1 MDRTKSL
8 VPFFFA
14 KIAVPRI
21 LATQLP
27 LVPFCG
33 RTSETEQSMT
43 HSPPLAPR
51 RRFRRKSPQHL
62 PDPWQWLENAEGP
75 KTLKYLK
82 DENAYYEAMMQ
93 PHASLREHL
102 FEELK
107 GRVAEDDSS
116 IPEKDG
122 DFWYYVRFEKGQ
134 QYPLYCRKKGDMEAA
149 EEIYLN
155 HNELAT
161 NHEFC
166 ELGFVDVSPDHRYL
180 AYSVDIQGE
189 ESYTIYLKDL
199 QTGLLIDEPIDH
211 ASSCFEWKGTEGFF
225 YVLLD
230 EHDRPNWVKH
240 HQIAQPLSEDRTV
253 YRESDPSFFVGL
265 DSSESDAYIFIVC
278 HAYDSSETY
287 AHAIDAPGLEL
298 QLIEPRRPY
307 HEYDVTHHGESFLI
321 LTNHEAE
328 NFRLVSVPIH
338 APRAEN
344 WQTLVEHDPH
354 VLLEGLIAYESFIV
368 IAERMRGKPRLRI
381 LKRSG
386 ADTQFI
392 EYDEDAYELSMAA
405 GRDYRS
411 EAFRYWYSSPREPQT
426 LYEFSLANQSR
437 AILKE
442 RLVPDPSFSP
452 DLYEV
457 KRIWATARD
466 GQSIPV
472 TLIYR
477 KDIDR
482 SRPQPMVI
490 HGYGSYGEIV
500 DCDFSSYRLSLV
512 DRGYIYAMAHIRGG
526 MDLGRQW
533 YLQGKLQHKWNS
545 FYDFIDVTEYLI
557 AKGWTRAK
565 QIVAEGSSAGGM
577 LMGVIA
583 NERPDLYL
591 GIVASVPFI
600 DVLNTMLDPELP
612 LTTLEYNEWGHP
624 ADPEAYALI
633 KSYAP
638 YENVKAQEYP
648 HLLVVASLHDKRV
661 MYWEAAKWVAK
672 LRVTKTDQNLLLL
685 KVDLKTGHSG
695 ASGRY
700 DSLRELA
707 EELCFMIMLKE
718 KYLEE
723 AIKKE

>member
-1 MDRTKSL
+1 MPRQ
-8 VPFFFA
+8 PFFFA

-21 LATQLP
+21 LVLQLP
-27 LVPFCG
+27 WSLFIWTC
-33 RTSETEQSMT
+33 ETEQTMT

-51 RRFRRKSPQHL
+51 RRFKRKSPQHL
-62 PDPWQWLENAEGP
+62 PDPWQWLENAEGAQ
-75 KTLKYLK
+75 TIKYLK

-93 PHASLREHL
+93 PHALLRDQI

-134 QYPLYCRKKGDMEAA
+134 QYPLYCRKRGDLEAP
-149 EEIYLN
+149 EEIYLD
-155 HNELAT
+155 HNEIAAQ
-161 NHEFC
+161 HEFC

-180 AYSVDIQGE
+180 AYCVDTQGE

-199 QTGLLIDEPIDH
+199 MKGLLIDEPIEN

-230 EHDRPNWVKH
+230 EHDRPNCVKH
-240 HQIAQPLSEDRTV
+240 HHIGHPLSEDRTV
-253 YRESDPSFFVGL
+253 YQEKDSSFFVGL

-287 AHAIDAPGLEL
+287 AHAIDSPDLQL
-298 QLIEPRRPY
+298 QLIEPRRPQ

-328 NFRLVSVPIH
+328 NFRLVSVSIH

-344 WQTLVEHDPH
+344 WQTIVESDPN

-368 IAERMRGKPRLRI
+368 VAERLKGKPRLRV
-381 LKRSG
+381 LAKGGS
-386 ADTQFI
+386 TFFI
-392 EYDEDAYELSMAA
+392 ENEEEAYELSIAA

-411 EAFRYWYSSPREPQT
+411 ESFRYWYSSPREPQT
-426 LYEFSLANQSR
+426 LFEYSLADQSKTV
-437 AILKE
+437 LKR
-442 RLVPDPSFSP
+442 RLVPDKSFSS
-452 DLYEV
+452 DHYEV
-457 KRIWATARD
+457 KRIWAPARD
-466 GQSIPV
+466 GASIPV

-477 KDIDR
+477 KNLTIG
-482 SRPQPMVI
+482 SPQPMVI

-512 DRGYIYAMAHIRGG
+512 DRGFVYAMAHVRGG

-545 FYDFIDVTEYLI
+545 FNDFIDVTEYLI
-557 AKGWTRAK
+557 ASGWTEKRK
-565 QIVAEGSSAGGM
+565 VIAEGSSAGGM

-624 ADPEAYALI
+624 GDPRAYDLI

-638 YENVKAQEYP
+638 YENVKPQDYP

-685 KVDLKTGHSG
+685 KVDLKSGHGG

-707 EELCFMIMLKE
+707 EELCFMIVLKE
-718 KYLEE
+718 KYIEE
-723 AIKKE
+723 SIKKE